1 MKIAFMGTQCNGKST
16 LIKEF
21 CKRWPMYKEVKSTY
35 RKLIKT
41 GKITNNED
49 GTAESQRA
57 ILDAIIDD
65 TQKAAASEDE
75 FLVFDR
81 CVIDNIVYSL
91 WLNEKGK
98 VSDEFIMDTKRIAF
112 EAIRVFD
119 IIFYV
124 PLREEIKIVPRK
136 GRAVDPVYRQEI
148 NNLFRAVVGTYE
160 KSQGIFFPK
169 EDCPAV
175 ITLEGPPDLRI
186 EQIPMYIK
194 SSGKFFDEEDGS
206 LLADMA

>member
-1 MKIAFMGTQCNGKST
+1 MGTQCNGKST

-65 TQKAAASEDE
+65 TQKASAKDND

-112 EAIRVFD
+112 EAVRVFD
-119 IIFYV
+119 IIFYL
-124 PLREEIKIVPRK
+124 PLREEITIVPKK
-136 GRAVDPVYRQEI
+136 GRAIDPVYRQEI
-148 NNLFRAVVGTYE
+148 DNLFRAVVGTYE
-160 KSQGIFFPK
+160 KQQSIFFPK

-194 SSGKFFDEEDGS
+194 PSGKFFDEEDGS
-206 LLADMA
+206 LLAGM

>member
-1 MKIAFMGTQCNGKST
+1 MGCQNNGKST

-21 CKRWPMYKEVKSTY
+21 LKKWPMYKEVKSTY
-35 RKLIKT
+35 RRLLKT
-41 GKITNNED
+41 NKITANQE
-49 GTAESQRA
+49 GTAESQKV
-57 ILDAIIDD
+57 ILNAIIDD
-65 TQKAAASEDE
+65 TQKAIAKGDE

-98 VSDEFIMDTKRIAF
+98 VSDEFIMDTKRIAY
-112 EAIRVFD
+112 EAIKVFD
-119 IIFYV
+119 IIFYL
-124 PLREEIKIVPRK
+124 PLREEINIVPKK
-136 GRAVDPVYRQEI
+136 GRDIDPVYRQEI
-148 NNLFRAVVGTYE
+148 DNIFRAVVSTYE

-186 EQIPMYIK
+186 EQIPLYIK
-194 SSGKFFDEEDGS
+194 PSGKFFDEEDGS
-206 LLADMA
+206 LLANM

>member
-65 TQKAAASEDE
+65 TQKASAEGGE

-119 IIFYV
+119 IIFYL
-124 PLREEIKIVPRK
+124 PLREEISIVPKK
-136 GRAVDPVYRQEI
+136 GRAIDPVYRQEI
-148 NNLFRAVVGTYE
+148 DNLFRAVVGTYE
-160 KSQGIFFPK
+160 KQQGIFFPK

-186 EQIPMYIK
+186 EQIPLYIK
-194 SSGKFFDEEDGS
+194 PSGKFFDEEDGS
-206 LLADMA
+206 LLANM

>member
-35 RKLIKT
+35 RNLIKT
-41 GKITNNED
+41 GKITNNEH

-65 TQKAAASEDE
+65 TQKASAKENE

-98 VSDEFIMDTKRIAF
+98 VSDEFIIDTKRIAF
-112 EAIRVFD
+112 EAIRIFD

-124 PLREEIKIVPRK
+124 PLREEIKIVPKK
-136 GRAVDPVYRQEI
+136 GRAIDPVYRQEI
-148 NNLFRAVVGTYE
+148 DNLFRAVVGTYE
-160 KSQGIFFPK
+160 KQQGIFFPK

-186 EQIPMYIK
+186 EQIPLYIK
-194 SSGKFFDEEDGS
+194 PSGKFFDEEDGS
-206 LLADMA
+206 LLANM

>member
-21 CKRWPMYKEVKSTY
+21 CRRWPMYEEVKSTY

-41 GKITNNED
+41 GKIVNNEN
-49 GTAESQRA
+49 GTEESQKA
-57 ILDAIIDD
+57 ILNSIIDD
-65 TQKAAASEDE
+65 TQKAISKGNE

-98 VSDEFIMDTKRIAF
+98 VTDEFVMDTKRIAY
-112 EAIRVFD
+112 EAIKVFD
-119 IIFYV
+119 IIFYL
-124 PLREEIKIVPRK
+124 PLREEITIVPKK
-136 GRAVDPVYRQEI
+136 GRALDPIYRQEI
-148 NNLFRAVVGTYE
+148 DNLFKAVVGTYE
-160 KSQGIFFPK
+160 KQQGIFFPK

-186 EQIPMYIK
+186 EQIPLYIK
-194 SSGKFFDEEDGS
+194 PSGKFFDEEDGS
-206 LLADMA
+206 LLAGM

>member
-1 MKIAFMGTQCNGKST
+1 MKVAIIGPQCNGKST

-21 CKRWPMYKEVKSTY
+21 IKRWPMYKEVKSSY
-35 RKLIKT
+35 RNLIKT
-41 GKITNNED
+41 GKITNNQE
-49 GTAESQRA
+49 GTAESQKA
-57 ILDAIIDD
+57 ILNAIIDD
-65 TQKAAASEDE
+65 TQKAAAEGND

-81 CVIDNIVYSL
+81 CVMDNIAYSL

-112 EAIRVFD
+112 EAIRIFD
-119 IIFYV
+119 IIFYL
-124 PLREEIKIVPRK
+124 PLREEITIVPKK
-136 GRAVDPVYRQEI
+136 GRDIDPVYRQEI
-148 NNLFRAVVGTYE
+148 DNIFRAIVGTYE
-160 KSQGIFFPK
+160 KSAGIFFPK

-194 SSGKFFDEEDGS
+194 PSGKFFDENDGS
-206 LLADMA
+206 LLAGM

>member
-1 MKIAFMGTQCNGKST
+1 MKIAVMGCQNNGKST
-16 LIKEF
+16 LIKGF
-21 CKRWPMYKEVKSTY
+21 LKKWPMYKEVKSSY
-35 RKLIKT
+35 RNLLKT
-41 GKITNNED
+41 GKITGNQE
-49 GTAESQRA
+49 GTEESQKA
-57 ILDAIIDD
+57 ILNCIIDD
-65 TQKAAASEDE
+65 TQKATAKGDD

-81 CVIDNIVYSL
+81 CVMDNIAYSL

-119 IIFYV
+119 IIFYL

-136 GRAVDPVYRQEI
+136 GRDIDPIYRQEI
-148 NNLFRAVVGTYE
+148 DNIFRAIVGTYE
-160 KSQGIFFPK
+160 KSAGIFFPK

-175 ITLEGPPDLRI
+175 ITLEGPADLRI

-194 SSGKFFDEEDGS
+194 PSGKFFDEEDGS
-206 LLADMA
+206 LLAGM

>member
-1 MKIAFMGTQCNGKST
+1 MKVAFMGTQCNGKST

-21 CKRWPMYKEVKSTY
+21 LKRWPMYKEVKSTY
-35 RKLIKT
+35 RNLLKT
-41 GKITNNED
+41 GKITGNQE
-49 GTAESQRA
+49 GTEESQKT
-57 ILDAIIDD
+57 ILNAIIDD
-65 TQKAAASEDE
+65 TQKATAKGDD

-81 CVIDNIVYSL
+81 CVMDNIAYSL

-119 IIFYV
+119 IIFYL

-136 GRAVDPVYRQEI
+136 GRDIDPIYRQEI
-148 NNLFRAVVGTYE
+148 DNIFRAIVGTYE
-160 KSQGIFFPK
+160 KSAGIFFPK

-194 SSGKFFDEEDGS
+194 PSGKFFDEEDGS
-206 LLADMA
+206 LLAGM

>member
-1 MKIAFMGTQCNGKST
+1 MKIA
-16 LIKEF
+16 
-21 CKRWPMYKEVKSTY
+21 
-35 RKLIKT
+35 
-41 GKITNNED
+41 
-49 GTAESQRA
+49 
-57 ILDAIIDD
+57 IIND
-65 TQKAAASEDE
+65 TQKASAKGDG

-124 PLREEIKIVPRK
+124 PLREEIKIVPKK
-136 GRAVDPVYRQEI
+136 GRAIDPIYRQEI
-148 NNLFRAVVGTYE
+148 DNLFRAVVGTYE
-160 KSQGIFFPK
+160 KQQGIFFPK

-175 ITLEGPPDLRI
+175 IALEGPPDLRI
-186 EQIPMYIK
+186 EQIPLYIK
-194 SSGKFFDEEDGS
+194 PSGKFFDEEDGS
-206 LLADMA
+206 LLANM

>member
-1 MKIAFMGTQCNGKST
+1 MKIAIMGPQCNGKST

-41 GKITNNED
+41 GKVTNNEE
-49 GTAESQRA
+49 GTAESQRV
-57 ILDAIIDD
+57 ILNAIIDD
-65 TQKAAASEDE
+65 TQKAIAKGDE

-98 VSDEFIMDTKRIAF
+98 VSDEFIIDSKLIAL
-112 EAIRVFD
+112 EAIKGFD
-119 IIFYV
+119 IIFYL
-124 PLREEIKIVPRK
+124 PLREEIAIIPKK
-136 GRAVDPVYRQEI
+136 GRAIDPIYRQEI
-148 NNLFRAVVGTYE
+148 DNIFRALVTTYE
-160 KSQGIFFPK
+160 KGLGIFFPK

-186 EQIPMYIK
+186 EQIPLYLK
-194 SSGKFFDEEDGS
+194 PNGKFYGEEDGS
-206 LLADMA
+206 LLANI

>member
-65 TQKAAASEDE
+65 TQKASAKDND

-112 EAIRVFD
+112 EAVRVFD
-119 IIFYV
+119 IIFYL
-124 PLREEIKIVPRK
+124 PLREEITIVPKK
-136 GRAVDPVYRQEI
+136 GRAIDPVYRQEI
-148 NNLFRAVVGTYE
+148 DNLFRAVVGTYE
-160 KSQGIFFPK
+160 KQQSIFFPK

-194 SSGKFFDEEDGS
+194 PSGKFFDEEDGS
-206 LLADMA
+206 LLAGM

>member
-1 MKIAFMGTQCNGKST
+1 MGCQNNGKST

-41 GKITNNED
+41 GKITNNEE

-65 TQKAAASEDE
+65 TQKASAEDNE

-112 EAIRVFD
+112 EAIRIFD
-119 IIFYV
+119 IIFYL
-124 PLREEIKIVPRK
+124 PLREEISIVPKK
-136 GRAVDPVYRQEI
+136 GRAIDPVYRQEI
-148 NNLFRAVVGTYE
+148 DNLFRAVVGTYE
-160 KSQGIFFPK
+160 KQQGIFFPK
-169 EDCPAV
+169 VDCPAV

-186 EQIPMYIK
+186 EQIPLYIK
-194 SSGKFFDEEDGS
+194 PSGKFFDEEDGS
-206 LLADMA
+206 LLANM

>member
-21 CKRWPMYKEVKSTY
+21 LKRWPMYKEAKSTY
-35 RKLIKT
+35 RNLLKT
-41 GKITNNED
+41 NKVTGNQE
-49 GTAESQRA
+49 GTTDSQRT
-57 ILDAIIDD
+57 ILNAIIDD
-65 TQKAAASEDE
+65 TQKAIAKGDE

-81 CVIDNIVYSL
+81 CVTDNIVYSL

-119 IIFYV
+119 IIFYL
-124 PLREEIKIVPRK
+124 PLREEIKIVPKK
-136 GRAVDPVYRQEI
+136 GRDIDPVYRQEI
-148 NNLFRAVVGTYE
+148 DNIFRAVVSTYE
-160 KSQGIFFPK
+160 KNLGIFFPK

-186 EQIPMYIK
+186 EQIPLYIK
-194 SSGKFFDEEDGS
+194 PNGRFYGEEDGS
-206 LLADMA
+206 LLANM

>member
-1 MKIAFMGTQCNGKST
+1 MGNQCNGKST

-41 GKITNNED
+41 GKVTNNEE
-49 GTAESQRA
+49 GTAESQKA
-57 ILDAIIDD
+57 ILNSIIDD
-65 TQKAAASEDE
+65 TQKAIAKGDD

-81 CVIDNIVYSL
+81 CVIDNVVYSL

-98 VSDEFIMDTKRIAF
+98 VSDEFITDTKRIAY
-112 EAIRVFD
+112 EAIKVFD
-119 IIFYV
+119 IIFYI
-124 PLREEIKIVPRK
+124 PLREEIAIVPKK
-136 GRAVDPVYRQEI
+136 GRALDPVYRQEI
-148 NNLFRAVVGTYE
+148 DNLFRAVVNTYE
-160 KSQGIFFPK
+160 KNAGIFFPK

-194 SSGKFFDEEDGS
+194 PSGKFFDEEDGS
-206 LLADMA
+206 LLAGM

>member
-16 LIKEF
+16 LIKGF

-41 GKITNNED
+41 GKVANNEE
-49 GTAESQRA
+49 GTEESQKA
-57 ILDAIIDD
+57 ILNSIIDD
-65 TQKAAASEDE
+65 TQKAIAKGED

-98 VSDEFIMDTKRIAF
+98 VSDEFIMDTKRIAY
-112 EAIRVFD
+112 EAVKVFD
-119 IIFYV
+119 IVFYI
-124 PLREEIKIVPRK
+124 PLREEITIVPKK
-136 GRAVDPVYRQEI
+136 GRALDPVYRQEI
-148 NNLFRAVVGTYE
+148 DNLFRAVVGTYE
-160 KSQGIFFPK
+160 KSAGIFFPK

-175 ITLEGPPDLRI
+175 ITLEGPADLRI
-186 EQIPMYIK
+186 EQIPMYVK
-194 SSGKFFDEEDGS
+194 PSGKFFDEEDGS
-206 LLADMA
+206 LLAGM

>member
-21 CKRWPMYKEVKSTY
+21 CKRWPMYKEVKSSY
-35 RKLIKT
+35 RKLTKT
-41 GKITNNED
+41 NKVQHNED
-49 GTAESQRA
+49 GTDESQKV
-57 ILDAIIDD
+57 ILNAIIDD
-65 TQKAAASEDE
+65 TQHAIAKGDE

-98 VSDEFIMDTKRIAF
+98 VSDEFIMDTKRIAY
-112 EAIRVFD
+112 EAVKVFD
-119 IIFYV
+119 IIFYL
-124 PLREEIKIVPRK
+124 PLREEITIVPRK
-136 GRAVDPVYRQEI
+136 GRALDPVYRQEI
-148 NNLFRAVVGTYE
+148 DNLFRAVVGTYE
-160 KSQGIFFPK
+160 KSAGIFFPK

-175 ITLEGPPDLRI
+175 ITLEGPADLRI

-194 SSGKFFDEEDGS
+194 PSGKFFDEEDGS
-206 LLADMA
+206 LLAGM